1 MVLSVQTCSWMVHLI
16 CCLFWLVLEFFTY
29 IFANCSWNCHLLF
42 ERRMGEQVK
51 FLDFC
56 GFRHLH
62 DSFTELAHIMLFLA
76 FPPFEIIETNV
87 IFINKMS

>member
-1 MVLSVQTCSWMVHLI
+1 MPVDALTHL
-16 CCLFWLVLEFFTY
+16 LLVLVSPVVLYTHFCQLQLE
-29 IFANCSWNCHLLF
+29 LLLTMR
-42 ERRMGEQVK
+42 EEKGEQVQ

-62 DSFTELAHIMLFLA
+62 DSFTELAHIILFLA
-76 FPPFEIIETNV
+76 FPPFEVIKANF

>member
-1 MVLSVQTCSWMVHLI
+1 
-16 CCLFWLVLEFFTY
+16 
-29 IFANCSWNCHLLF
+29 
-42 ERRMGEQVK
+42 MGEQVK

-62 DSFTELAHIMLFLA
+62 DSFTELAYIMLFLA
-76 FPPFEIIETNV
+76 FPPFEIIKTNV